1 MSGFLGAMI
10 DYWGNLAQ
18 QANTRANAA
27 RTLIETGKYGPTEL
41 LSDSLALSIAAVEGW
56 WAASLRPDGA
66 AASLAFLKL
75 GVGDATAGPVTI
87 PVKLT
92 SGTAVPTGTDLTRA
106 DGGKTIPAAAHLVLR
121 FPQVGGVDD
130 RSRLEVGLRNLGVL
144 APPAG
149 VYEGFAY
156 IGQTALANI
165 VAVIT

>member
-27 RTLIETGKYGPTEL
+27 RTKIEAGTYGPTEL
-41 LSDSLALSIAAVEGW
+41 MSDSLAFSIAAVEGW
-56 WAASLRPDGA
+56 WDAALRPAGA

-75 GVGDATAGPVTI
+75 NVGDGNSKVVTVPVR
-87 PVKLT
+87 LT
-92 SGTAVPTGTDLTRA
+92 PGNTPPTGTDLTIA
-106 DGGKTIPAAAHLVLR
+106 DGSSKIPAAAHLVLR

-130 RSRLEVGLRNLGVL
+130 RSRLEVSLRNLGAL

-156 IGQTALANI
+156 IDQAALANI